1 MGKVG
6 ISVCV
11 PLFCQLKRHQGTRPM
26 SLVSRA
32 YLDISETV
40 LISGLSIVNHIFSC
54 LPCSWRVSEAKLQR
68 MSPYVLLNLASSLI
82 TLLQESWIWNI
93 PAAASHH
100 PLLGTCTICLCS
112 SLCLHVFLL
121 VFCLSQKTSHFSRPH
136 VTSGKPFPT
145 LQAEWSS
152 PSSEL
157 PGQLATTQM
166 ILDVCLGRHIK
177 KESETVSFLRAGMV
191 VTQLCSQ
198 NSLNIHQ
205 ILKYSVQLPLSCDI
219 CRWR

>member
-1 MGKVG
+1 MYCLYPPDTSSICPKQSKGLSGKDISWPICFTSYLQKNFENPQRHGDYKQETGVRQESWLLSDMGKVG

-82 TLLQESWIWNI
+82 TLLQES
-93 PAAASHH
+93 
-100 PLLGTCTICLCS
+100 
-112 SLCLHVFLL
+112 
-121 VFCLSQKTSHFSRPH
+121 
-136 VTSGKPFPT
+136 
-145 LQAEWSS
+145 
-152 PSSEL
+152 
-157 PGQLATTQM
+157 
-166 ILDVCLGRHIK
+166 
-177 KESETVSFLRAGMV
+177 
-191 VTQLCSQ
+191 
-198 NSLNIHQ
+198 
-205 ILKYSVQLPLSCDI
+205 
-219 CRWR
+219 